1 MLGRS
6 HPEPQ
11 LIAYLRGEL
20 PAAARHRVARHLQG
34 CERCRDSAAACART
48 LGELGRELERTP
60 LPDWQI
66 YRAQLMH
73 KLARQAPPL
82 APARRWRPSLV
93 WSSLGAA
100 ALATATL
107 LLTLNL
113 PGMREPAPPPMDQ
126 LTLQQ
131 AMADTDLDMLRA
143 YPVLEHL
150 DLIENYDV
158 ISHLDEL
165 PPGPSS
171 ANANRS

>member
-6 HPEPQ
+6 HPEAE
-11 LIAYLRGEL
+11 LIAYSRGEL
-20 PAAARHRVARHLQG
+20 RPAARDRVARHLHG
-34 CERCRDSAAACART
+34 CARCRASVAACAR
-48 LGELGRELERTP
+48 LLSELGRELERTP

-66 YRAQLMH
+66 YRAQLMQ
-73 KLARQAPPL
+73 KVAQVPPPAPP
-82 APARRWRPSLV
+82 RRWRPALA

-113 PGMREPAPPPMDQ
+113 PRLRPPAPPPMDQ
-126 LTLQQ
+126 LSLQE
-131 AMADTDLDMLRA
+131 AMADTDVDLLRA

-158 ISHLDEL
+158 ISRLDEL
-165 PPGPSS
+165 SPAPTS
-171 ANANRS
+171 ANPNRS